1 VAKILIGFWLKR
13 FALVFVLAGLGLAA
27 VEALQHGLGN
37 FSYASVAGWSAA
49 AALLAASFA
58 TYWAYRVQ
66 CRVVFKEPVE

>member
-1 VAKILIGFWLKR
+1 
-13 FALVFVLAGLGLAA
+13 LAGLGLAA